1 MTTRIGQPQSRAS
14 IEVAAV
20 NLIAV
25 LCVVGALLVTVLR

>member
-1 MTTRIGQPQSRAS
+1 MRGFSYSRAS
-14 IEVAAV
+14 IEVVAV